1 MMANNLVNPAAAFNN
16 LKFGSQQG
24 AAGGFQGA

>member
-1 MMANNLVNPAAAFNN
+1 MVNPTVAAFNN

-24 AAGGFQGA
+24 TTPGFNQGKN